1 MKAAAAFLI
10 VAHLLA
16 AGAGWVSAYDPAE
29 QHREQAWDAPSER
42 FPLGTDGLGRDQW
55 SRLVH
60 GARISLFSGLA
71 AGVLSAGLGLLL
83 GGWAGLSGGRVD
95 RLLTRLMELFL
106 ALPWMYLLL
115 AARAFFPLETNA
127 RVVFVSLLLL
137 LGAIGWARPAR
148 LVRGIVLSAKERE
161 SVLAARGF
169 GARKGYLLRRHI
181 LPEVLPVLATYLSL
195 AIPQYIAAEA
205 TLSFLGLGF
214 SGSTPSWG
222 SLVGAMGSL
231 EVLSEAW
238 WMVAPAVALALV
250 LGCYSIVSSALAG
263 TEHQGR

>member
-1 MKAAAAFLI
+1 MKACAVFLI

-16 AGAGWVSAYDPAE
+16 AMAGWVSSYDPAE
-29 QHREQAWDAPSER
+29 QHREHAWEAPGER

-60 GARISLFSGLA
+60 GARISLYSGLA
-71 AGVLSAGLGLLL
+71 AGVLSAALGLLL
-83 GGWAGLSGGRVD
+83 GGWAGLSGGWTD
-95 RLLTRLMELFL
+95 RLITRLMELFL

-115 AARAFFPLETNA
+115 AVRAFFPLETDA
-127 RVVFVSLLLL
+127 RLVFLALLLL

-148 LVRGIVLSAKERE
+148 LVRGIVMSVKERE
-161 SVLAARGF
+161 SLLAARGF
-169 GARKGYLLRRHI
+169 GAGRWYLLRRHI
-181 LPEVLPVLATYLSL
+181 LPEVLPVLGTYLSL
-195 AIPQYIAAEA
+195 AIPQYVAAEA

-238 WMVAPAVALALV
+238 WMGLPAVALALV

>member
-1 MKAAAAFLI
+1 MKACLVFLLAI
-10 VAHLLA
+10 HLLA
-16 AGAGWVSAYDPAE
+16 AMAGFVAAYPPAE
-29 QHREQAWDAPSER
+29 QHRENAWEAPGAR

-60 GARISLFSGLA
+60 GARISLYSGLA

-83 GGWAGLSGGRVD
+83 GGVAGLLGGWVD
-95 RLLTRLMELFL
+95 RMVTRLMELFL

-115 AARAFFPLETNA
+115 AARAFFPLETDA
-127 RVVFVSLLLL
+127 RVVFTALLLL

-148 LVRGIVLSAKERE
+148 LVRGIVMSVKERE

-169 GARKGYLLRRHI
+169 GAGQWYLLRRHI
-181 LPEVLPVLATYLSL
+181 VPETLPALATYLSL
-195 AIPQYIAAEA
+195 AIPQYVAAEV

-222 SLVGAMGSL
+222 SLVGRMGSL
-231 EVLSEAW
+231 DVLTDAW
-238 WMVAPAVALALV
+238 WMGLPAVVLAV
-250 LGCYSIVSSALAG
+250 VFGCYSILSSALAE
-263 TEHQGR
+263 TQRQGR